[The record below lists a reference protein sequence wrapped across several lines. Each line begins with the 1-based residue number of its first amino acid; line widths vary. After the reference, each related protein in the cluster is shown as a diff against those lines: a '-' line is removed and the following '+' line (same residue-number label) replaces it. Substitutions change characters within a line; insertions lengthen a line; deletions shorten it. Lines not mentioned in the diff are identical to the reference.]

1 MERAELARLL
11 GASRSQVSDL
21 AYSSDAS
28 VVEERDP
35 VRFQAAFV
43 AAVAGAG
50 PVFLADPDWGAAER
64 AQFQTL
70 VAQRPTS
77 NLQPST
83 FGELPTTAREK
94 VEVGALNFEAAT
106 DGRLQDDAQG
116 ESHSKIQIP
125 NSKFEL
131 GWLCVP
137 TGGSSGRLKL
147 ARHDQDTLLAA
158 ARGFAAHFGVT
169 RVNALGV
176 LPLHHVS
183 GLMAW
188 LRCALTGGAY
198 VAGDWRDIEAGA
210 LPALPRT
217 DDGWFLSLV
226 PTQLQRLLARPAAV
240 TWLRGFRAVLVGGG
254 PAWPALLDA
263 AARAEL
269 PLAFTYGATE
279 TAAAAAALRPE
290 EFRAGGRGCGRA
302 LPHATVTVAAD
313 GAIAIQ
319 AASLFHG
326 YWPDVRAPGPW
337 ASGDRGDYDGAGS
350 LHVRGRSDA
359 LIITGGE
366 KVEPGEV
373 EAALRATGE
382 FADVAVVGVP
392 DPEWGSAVVAC
403 YPAER
408 NPSGVGAPRPH
419 GHESEPDWARVAA
432 GLEGLAA
439 WKRPKRFVALTDWP
453 RDAAGKLDRAELA
466 RLAGELDCG
475 PAARSG

>member
-1 MERAELARLL
+1 M
-11 GASRSQVSDL
+11 
-21 AYSSDAS
+21 
-28 VVEERDP
+28 
-35 VRFQAAFV
+35 
-43 AAVAGAG
+43 
-50 PVFLADPDWGAAER
+50 
-64 AQFQTL
+64 
-70 VAQRPTS
+70 
-77 NLQPST
+77 
-83 FGELPTTAREK
+83 TARENS
-94 VEVGALNFEAAT
+94 EMSEPEFGARIE
-106 DGRLQDDAQG
+106 GRPQDDALG
-116 ESHSKIQIP
+116 ESHSKIQK
-125 NSKFEL
+125 SKSNIEL
-131 GWLCVP
+131 GWLCLP

-147 ARHDQDTLLAA
+147 ARHDQATLLAA
-158 ARGFAAHFGVT
+158 ARGFAEHFGVG

-188 LRCALTGGAY
+188 LRCALTGGEY
-198 VAGDWRDIEAGA
+198 VAGDGRGIEAGA

-240 TWLRGFRAVLVGGG
+240 AWLRGFRAVLVGGG
-254 PAWPALLDA
+254 PAWPELLDA

-319 AASLFHG
+319 ASSLFRG
-326 YWPDVRAPGPW
+326 YWPEIREAGPW
-337 ASGDRGDYDGAGS
+337 ASGDRGEFDGAGS

-392 DPEWGSAVVAC
+392 DSEWGSAVVAC
-403 YPAER
+403 YPETGGTRASHPQGQR
-408 NPSGVGAPRPH
+408 Q
-419 GHESEPDWARVAA
+419 PDWARVAA

-439 WKRPKRFVALTDWP
+439 WKRPKRFVALAVWP

-466 RLAGELDCG
+466 R
-475 PAARSG
+475 AASA

>member
-11 GASRSQVSDL
+11 GVFRSQVSDL
-21 AYSSDAS
+21 AYSSDA
-28 VVEERDP
+28 VVIEERDP
-35 VRFQAAFV
+35 ARFQAAFA
-43 AAVAGAG
+43 AAVAGSG

-64 AQFQTL
+64 DQFQKL
-70 VAQRPTS
+70 VVQHPTS
-77 NLQPST
+77 KLQPST
-83 FGELPTTAREK
+83 SKEGPMAAREK
-94 VEVGALNFEAAT
+94 SEMGEPEFGARME
-106 DGRLQDDAQG
+106 GRSQDDARG
-116 ESHSKIQIP
+116 ESHSKIQNP
-125 NSKFEL
+125 NSKIEL
-131 GWLCVP
+131 GWLCIP

-158 ARGFAAHFGVT
+158 AWGFAGHFGVP
-169 RVNALGV
+169 RVNAVGV

-188 LRCALTGGAY
+188 LRCALTGGEY
-198 VAGDWRDIEAGA
+198 VAGDWREIEAGA
-210 LPALPRT
+210 LPAFPRT

-240 TWLRGFRAVLVGGG
+240 AWLRAFRAVLVGGG
-254 PAWPALLDA
+254 PAWPALVEA
-263 AARAEL
+263 GARAEL

-279 TAAAAAALRPE
+279 TAAAAMALRPE

-392 DPEWGSAVVAC
+392 DPEWGRVVVAC
-403 YPAER
+403 YPETG
-408 NPSGVGAPRPH
+408 GVGAPRPH
-419 GHESEPDWARVAA
+419 GPDSEPDWARVAA
-432 GLEGLAA
+432 GLVGLAA
-439 WKRPKRFVALTDWP
+439 WKRPKRFVALVVWP
-453 RDAAGKLDRAELA
+453 RDAAGKIDREELA
-466 RLAGELDCG
+466 RVAGEKDCR